1 MGLVIIFALVT
12 LLCLAGT
19 FRALKEKSFL
29 AVFFAG
35 ASVLT
40 FGWFTVMTF
49 IGILG
54 GHGVP
59 TVIH

>member
-1 MGLVIIFALVT
+1 MGLVIIFALVA

-19 FRALKEKSFL
+19 FRSLKQKAML

-35 ASVLT
+35 ASTLV
-40 FGWFTVMTF
+40 FGWFAVMTF

-59 TVIH
+59 TAH

>member
-1 MGLVIIFALVT
+1 MGLVIIFTLVT
-12 LLCLAGT
+12 LLCAYGT
-19 FRALKEKSFL
+19 LRSLKAKNML
-29 AVFFAG
+29 GIFFAG
-35 ASVLT
+35 ASVLV

-59 TVIH
+59 GAH

>member
-1 MGLVIIFALVT
+1 MGIVIIFTLVT
-12 LLCLAGT
+12 LLCVAGT
-19 FRALKEKSFL
+19 LRSLKSKNML
-29 AVFFAG
+29 ATIFAG
-35 ASVLT
+35 ASVLV

-59 TVIH
+59 GAH